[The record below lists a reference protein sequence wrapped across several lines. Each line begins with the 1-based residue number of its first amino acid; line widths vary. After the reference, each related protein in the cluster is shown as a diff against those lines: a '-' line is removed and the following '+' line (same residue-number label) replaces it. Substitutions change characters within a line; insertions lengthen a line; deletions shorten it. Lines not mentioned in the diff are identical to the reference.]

1 MKNTPALST
10 ATGVSKDQNSKR
22 DFTATPDKAA
32 HRHLTRKEQHKVILS
47 ALRHSPRTTDWLRSL
62 GCFQAPTRIHE
73 LRAQGYSIDTAM
85 VNAWGADGRVHRTAL
100 YTLNEPT
107 DDRVRPAARSN

>member
-10 ATGVSKDQNSKR
+10 ATGVSKDQNSTS
-22 DFTATPDKAA
+22 DFTALPDKAA
-32 HRHLTRKEQHKVILS
+32 QRHLTRKEQHRVILS
-47 ALRHSPRTTDWLRSL
+47 ALRHSPKTTDLLRSL

-73 LRAQGYSIDTAM
+73 LRALGYSIYTDL
-85 VNAWGADGRVHRTAL
+85 VNAWGADGRTHRMAL

-107 DDRVRPAARSN
+107 DDWVRPAAGSN

>member
-1 MKNTPALST
+1 MKEPMALSR
-10 ATGVSKDQNSKR
+10 ATMGFQNQTSSF
-22 DFTATPDKAA
+22 DFTANVGVAA
-32 HRHLTRKEQHKVILS
+32 RRYLTRKEQHKVILS
-47 ALRHSPRTTDWLRSL
+47 ALRHSPKTTDFLRSV

-85 VNAWGADGRVHRTAL
+85 VNAWGADGRTHRMAL

-107 DDRVRPAARSN
+107 DDWVRPAAGSN